1 MAAPLLVPQAIRQP
15 LCYDRSDPFQ
25 GVKNTDPSSL
35 IPPTQ
40 APVMVLPNATLFPK
54 AMLPLRIFEPR
65 YREMLAA
72 CLEEQRMFCIAL
84 LKPGVEEALTE
95 NDFYPVAGLGL
106 VRACV
111 GCPDGTSNLVLQ
123 GLARI
128 RFTGFLQDHPYRIAR
143 FRELR
148 VVPGDPLENEALV
161 EELFSVCAAL
171 RETGIS
177 VPATLDEQL
186 AKITDADM
194 LGDII
199 AHTFLGDAQRRQAVL
214 EELQVTKRLRELIRH
229 LRDEMAAN
237 S

>member
-1 MAAPLLVPQAIRQP
+1 
-15 LCYDRSDPFQ
+15 
-25 GVKNTDPSSL
+25 
-35 IPPTQ
+35 
-40 APVMVLPNATLFPK
+40 MVLPNATLFPK

-72 CLEEQRMFCIAL
+72 CLEEHRMFCVAL
-84 LKPGVEEALTE
+84 LKPGVEEALSE
-95 NDFYPVAGLGL
+95 NDFYSVAGLGL

-111 GCPDGTSNLVLQ
+111 GRPDGTSNLVLQ

-161 EELFSVCAAL
+161 TELFAVCAAL

-186 AKITDADM
+186 AKISDPDM

-199 AHTFLGDAQRRQAVL
+199 AHTFLSDAQRRQAVL

-229 LRDEMAAN
+229 LREETASN

>member
-1 MAAPLLVPQAIRQP
+1 
-15 LCYDRSDPFQ
+15 
-25 GVKNTDPSSL
+25 
-35 IPPTQ
+35 
-40 APVMVLPNATLFPK
+40 MVLPNATLFPK

-72 CLEEQRMFCIAL
+72 CLEEHRMFCIAL
-84 LKPGVEEALTE
+84 LKPGVEEALHE
-95 NDFYPVAGLGL
+95 NDFYAVAGLGL

-111 GCPDGTSNLVLQ
+111 GRPDGTSNLVLQ

-128 RFTGFLQDHPYRIAR
+128 RFTGFVQDHPYRIAQ

-161 EELFSVCAAL
+161 TELFAVCAAL

-186 AKITDADM
+186 AKISDPDM

-199 AHTFLGDAQRRQAVL
+199 AHTFLSDAQRRQAVL
-214 EELQVTKRLRELIRH
+214 EELQVTRRLSELIRH
-229 LRDEMAAN
+229 LREEMASN